1 MLTLN
6 QRKGFFFFLKGI
18 FLEKG
23 VILSQFI
30 FCGRLISDCDGYFVV
45 VTFSNNQKTKR
56 KASPVPAG
64 NPSNFMHPMHVFVS
78 EGLGDGSWI
87 AICAVLFSMLIYIK
101 RSWILFCGIGRWQP
115 QLPSRI
121 ICLNWYLVLY
131 CTCKYIRG
139 LTNLKHYFF
148 FILRYMRPNPPQM
161 LFIIMHFDTWGL
173 TNLKYYLYVRMH
185 FWYVRPEQPHRYV
198 MFRLLCMERPKETL
212 LLSPKSSIIFI

>member
-1 MLTLN
+1 
-6 QRKGFFFFLKGI
+6 
-18 FLEKG
+18 
-23 VILSQFI
+23 
-30 FCGRLISDCDGYFVV
+30 
-45 VTFSNNQKTKR
+45 
-56 KASPVPAG
+56 
-64 NPSNFMHPMHVFVS
+64 MHPMHVFVS

-115 QLPSRI
+115 QLPSCI
-121 ICLNWYLVLY
+121 ICLNWYIVLY

-173 TNLKYYLYVRMH
+173 TNLKYYLYVCMH

-198 MFRLLCMERPKETL
+198 MFRLLCIERPKETL
-212 LLSPKSSIIFI
+212 LLSPKSSIIFILFFYDNSRSVFVF